1 MVAACGDAATPTTV
15 AERLDAAATTPLA
28 ATTVVD
34 QLPGFRR
41 GEIVV
46 GDETWRVALAQSIV
60 QRQQGLMGVTDLG
73 DVEGMLFVFPFDS
86 SNGFWMKDTLIPL
99 EIAFF
104 DAAGNL
110 VTVLAMEP
118 CLEDPCPTY
127 SPGTSYR
134 FALEAPPG
142 RLGGLREGT
151 ILIVLD
157 V

>member
-1 MVAACGDAATPTTV
+1 MVAACGDAATPTTA
-15 AERLDAAATTPLA
+15 AEPTVLATPPLA
-28 ATTVVD
+28 ASTVVD
-34 QLPGFRR
+34 QLLGFPR

-46 GDETWRVALAQSIV
+46 GDETWRVALAQSID

-86 SNGFWMKDTLIPL
+86 SNGFWMEDTLIPL

-110 VTVLAMEP
+110 VTVLTMEP

-127 SPGTSYR
+127 SPGASYR

-157 V
+157 I